1 MQNWPSAIP
10 ARYLHIHTYMHIVY
24 QAAGSAMQ
32 GRIHENGQ
40 FFLYLT
46 AASLTPEVTLSGSDV
61 TRILAHHVMGAHLV
75 RETITQIATHLNE
88 NDPTKTNL
96 PRLRGQHKALRGR

>member
-1 MQNWPSAIP
+1 
-10 ARYLHIHTYMHIVY
+10 
-24 QAAGSAMQ
+24 MQ

-46 AASLTPEVTLSGSDV
+46 AASLTPELTLSGSEV

-75 RETITQIATHLNE
+75 RDTITQIV
-88 NDPTKTNL
+88 NL
-96 PRLRGQHKALRGR
+96 PETDSSKPRLRGQHKALRGR